1 MKIIAMTVFC
11 MDYYIGPDTSYVG
24 GNSLNFAVQC
34 KKSGAETVSVLG
46 AVGSDMAG
54 GRIISF
60 LKRKG
65 FQLEHIYSTPDVTAN
80 NKVYITDDGDR
91 YFKPDSWTGGA
102 FEHFTIPQSDWP
114 FILSH
119 DVIAV
124 SATDPNFDEI
134 LNTVALRTNIVVD
147 FLDDRDYRFVARKM
161 DEISVGFISGD
172 EGTVDALKKYAK
184 THSKPIVVTM
194 GAKGSVALYGN
205 MEIRQEA
212 IPVDEVID
220 TTGCGDAFQAAFT
233 VSYFRNHDIK
243 LALRQGAIA
252 SSKVLGHFGEVVED

>member
-1 MKIIAMTVFC
+1 MKILAMTVFC

-65 FQLEHIYSTPDVTAN
+65 FPLEHIYSAPDVTAN

-102 FEHFTIPQSDWP
+102 FEHFTIPKKDWP
-114 FILSH
+114 FIISH

-124 SATDPNFDEI
+124 PATDPNFDDI
-134 LNTVALRTNIVVD
+134 LNNVALRTNIVVD
-147 FLDDRDYRFVARKM
+147 FLDERDYGFVTRKM
-161 DEISVGFISGD
+161 NKISIGFISGD
-172 EGTVDALKKYAK
+172 ESTVEALKDYARS
-184 THSKPIVVTM
+184 HSKPIIVTM
-194 GAKGSVALYGN
+194 GANGSVALYGD
-205 MEIRQEA
+205 MEIRQDAVHVE
-212 IPVDEVID
+212 EVID

-233 VSYFRNHDIK
+233 VSYFRDHDIK

-252 SSKVLGHFGEVVED
+252 SSKVLGHFGGVVED